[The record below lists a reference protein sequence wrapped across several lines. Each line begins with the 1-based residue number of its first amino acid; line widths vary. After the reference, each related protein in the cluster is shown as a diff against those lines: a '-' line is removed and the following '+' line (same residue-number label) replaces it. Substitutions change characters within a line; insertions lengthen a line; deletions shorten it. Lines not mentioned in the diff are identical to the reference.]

1 MVKLSVLI
9 SHIFFMEDS
18 TQIVTWRLQYSQLCN
33 LGISKLYSYLFFFAK
48 MWPNYCFM
56 VYVVNLSIIFFEYIY
71 IYTKTSPSFEKKNKN
86 VDTQNREQTES
97 WCYCNSR
104 ACPQRGII
112 NSKLYI
118 KFIFVLWMGFQSRS
132 IPRIDLLW
140 NSWKVNY
147 ISNSSLCYVMVS
159 INVLVH

>member
-1 MVKLSVLI
+1 
-9 SHIFFMEDS
+9 
-18 TQIVTWRLQYSQLCN
+18 
-33 LGISKLYSYLFFFAK
+33 
-48 MWPNYCFM
+48 MWLNYCFM

-112 NSKLYI
+112 NNKLYI
-118 KFIFVLWMGFQSRS
+118 KFIFVLWMGFK
-132 IPRIDLLW
+132 RINLLW
-140 NSWKVNY
+140 NSWKVYY
-147 ISNSSLCYVMVS
+147 ISINKKIIIWKSIFSLFFLNIYIISELISLSNLSFLLTFPPDVEDMLLFQRKNTIILLPV
-159 INVLVH
+159 VP

>member
-9 SHIFFMEDS
+9 FHIFLWRIQLKLWHGDCNILNFAIWVF
-18 TQIVTWRLQYSQLCN
+18 QNCIVT
-33 LGISKLYSYLFFFAK
+33 FFFTK

-71 IYTKTSPSFEKKNKN
+71 IYTKTSPSFEKKNNN
-86 VDTQNREQTES
+86 VDTQKREQTES

-132 IPRIDLLW
+132 IPGIDLLW